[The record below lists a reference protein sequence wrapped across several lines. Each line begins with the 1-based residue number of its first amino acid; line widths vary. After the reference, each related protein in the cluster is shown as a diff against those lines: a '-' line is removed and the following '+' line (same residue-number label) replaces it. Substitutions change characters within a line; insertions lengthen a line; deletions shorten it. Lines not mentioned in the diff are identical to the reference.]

1 MLAPTLTTMPDISL
15 FVYLTPLLIIL
26 AIYISHQKRID
37 RRGRERL
44 VEAKE
49 AGLTEPA
56 SIHPHFDLS
65 RCCGSGACIKAC
77 PEKAISLVNGKAML
91 TDPTHCIGHGA
102 CLAACPVEAIELV
115 FGTEKRGMDIPFV
128 QPTFETNVEN
138 IYIAGE
144 LGGMG
149 LIRKAA
155 EQGKQ
160 AIDSIRKKKT
170 GNNEYDVIIVGAGP
184 AGLSASLAAKEHQL
198 KFLTIEQEE
207 SLGGAI
213 YKYPRNK
220 VAMTQ
225 PVMLPIVGRVEMYD
239 ISKEELLGFWMRIL
253 RDQQLK
259 VSFNERME
267 TVTKTATGFE
277 VKTSKATYRTSSI
290 LLAIGRMG
298 TPRKLD
304 VAGEEQP
311 KVVYRLTDPEQYS
324 QQHVLVVGGGDSALE
339 AAISI
344 SEQPGTTVTLSYRSE
359 AFGRVKPKNRDRLQR
374 AEAAKRLTVQLKS
387 SVKEIR
393 KHTVVLELSDKETVE
408 IPNDAVII
416 CAGGVLPTP
425 FLKEIGVM
433 VETHYGKKAV
443 VSSHSSRLS

>member
-1 MLAPTLTTMPDISL
+1 MSKLSL
-15 FVYLTPLLIIL
+15 LIYLTPLLLIF
-26 AIYISHQKRID
+26 AIYIIRHRRVN

-44 VEAKE
+44 HESKE

-56 SIHPHFDLS
+56 SIHPIINPG
-65 RCCGSGACIKAC
+65 RCIGSGACVKAC
-77 PEKAISLVNGKAML
+77 PEKALSIISGKAVL

-102 CLAACPVEAIELV
+102 CLAACPVDAIELV

-128 QPTFETNVEN
+128 KPSFETNVES
-138 IYIAGE
+138 IFIAGE

-160 AIDSIRKKKT
+160 AIDSIIKKKNA
-170 GNNEYDVIIVGAGP
+170 GNEYDVIIIGAGP
-184 AGLSASLAAKEHQL
+184 AGLSASLAAKEHHL
-198 KFLTIEQEE
+198 KYLTIEQEE

-225 PVMLPIVGRVEMYD
+225 PVILPIVGRVEMYD
-239 ISKEELLGFWMRIL
+239 ISKEELLGFWLRIV
-253 RDQQLK
+253 RDHQL
-259 VSFNERME
+259 SINFNERME
-267 TVTKTATGFE
+267 KVTKTATGYE
-277 VKTSKATYRTSSI
+277 VKTAKAIYQTANI

-304 VAGEEQP
+304 VMGENQA
-311 KVVYRLTDPEQYS
+311 KVVYRLTDPEQYK
-324 QQHVLVVGGGDSALE
+324 QQNVLVVGGGDSALE

-359 AFGRVKPKNRDRLQR
+359 AFGRVKPKNRQRLQD
-374 AEAAKRLTVQLKS
+374 AEASKRLNVLLKSTINEIRSS
-387 SVKEIR
+387 SVKIE
-393 KHTVVLELSDKETVE
+393 TADKAIIE
-408 IPNDAVII
+408 IPNQAVII

-433 VETHYGKKAV
+433 VETHYGKKVAAAK
-443 VSSHSSRLS
+443 SASRLS

>member
-1 MLAPTLTTMPDISL
+1 MPKLSL
-15 FVYLTPLLIIL
+15 LIYITPLLLIL
-26 AIYISHQKRID
+26 AIYLVRNRKIN

-44 VEAKE
+44 QEAKE
-49 AGLTEPA
+49 AGLNEPA
-56 SIHPHFDLS
+56 SIHPIIDPG
-65 RCCGSGACIKAC
+65 RCVGSGACVKAC
-77 PEKAISLVNGKAML
+77 PENALSIVGGKAVL
-91 TDPTHCIGHGA
+91 TDASHCIGHGA
-102 CLAACPVEAIELV
+102 CLAACPVDAIELV

-128 QPTFETNVEN
+128 KPSFETNVEN

-160 AIDSIRKKKT
+160 AIDTILQKKNE
-170 GNNEYDVIIVGAGP
+170 GNEYDVVIIGAGP
-184 AGLSASLAAKEHQL
+184 AGLSATLAAKEHHL
-198 KFLTIEQEE
+198 KSVTIEQEE

-239 ISKEELLGFWMRIL
+239 ISKEELLGFWLRIL
-253 RDQQLK
+253 KDQQLK
-259 VSFNERME
+259 VNFNERME
-267 TVTKTATGFE
+267 TVTKTAKGYE
-277 VKTSKATYRTSSI
+277 VKTSKATYQTANI

-304 VAGEEQP
+304 VGGEEQS
-311 KVVYRLTDPEQYS
+311 KVVYRLTDPEQYRNM
-324 QQHVLVVGGGDSALE
+324 HVLVVGGGDSALE
-339 AAISI
+339 AAITI

-359 AFGRVKPKNRDRLQR
+359 AFGRVKPKNRERLQQ
-374 AEAAKRLTVQLKS
+374 AEAKGRIAVHLKS
-387 SVKEIR
+387 SVDEIR
-393 KHTVVLELSDKETVE
+393 AKTVKIELANKEMVE

-433 VETHYGKKAV
+433 VETHYGKTAV
-443 VSSHSSRLS
+443 SNDSARLS